1 METGILKEF
10 LQVFMISE
18 YLAVTKVPIVL
29 EVIVLFPALSAYAG
43 LCAVSLKLPT
53 WANGG

>member
-1 METGILKEF
+1 MYQMETGILKEF

-53 WANGG
+53 